1 MYIPVIVISTVSL
14 CADYQNSMCKILLCW
29 QASIDTLSQLV
40 TLLVNIS
47 MIHTEYSYFNAIFI
61 SGTEIVVWYAEQIL
75 PKTSIYFVVF
85 WSLFS
90 TKGRRLYFVVFWR
103 KTKYKLL
110 WSIRSCQATNQ
121 STDVSKFEEQQRAI
135 HIVFT
140 NIHNIF
146 CVFAPLS
153 IQFINPI
160 EKTIP

>member
-1 MYIPVIVISTVSL
+1 MIAVYIPVIVISTVSL
-14 CADYQNSMCKILLCW
+14 CADYQNSMCKILLCS

-90 TKGRRLYFVVFWR
+90 TKGRKVVFCCILKKNKIQITLINQKLSSHQSIYWCIEVWGAAESHSHCFH
-103 KTKYKLL
+103 KYPQHFLCL
-110 WSIRSCQATNQ
+110 YTI
-121 STDVSKFEEQQRAI
+121 I
-135 HIVFT
+135 H
-140 NIHNIF
+140 
-146 CVFAPLS
+146 
-153 IQFINPI
+153 
-160 EKTIP
+160 TIY